1 MAMEK
6 KTIRNHWVLLCLF
19 LTLGLFAWNIG
30 SSAAKEDWPAKQIDF
45 VNPFGAGGAA
55 DVQARKLA
63 EIISRDLGHPL
74 VVRNVTG
81 AGGAIAYNEVHKAKP
96 DGYTLVWYS
105 GAINT
110 LAARK
115 QISFDYHA
123 FDPVAGVGFETV
135 TIAVNKTAPWKD
147 FKEFVAYIK
156 QNPGKV
162 TMGNSGMGS
171 VTHMVPVA
179 MAAKVGTQLVHVP
192 FGTGL
197 AVAAL
202 MGGKIDASSQHPAE
216 ILSQV
221 KAGEVRI
228 LAVSS
233 EKRINL
239 WPNVPTMKESGVDL
253 VFDQW
258 RGIAAPKG
266 APPVV
271 IDKMSALV
279 KKAIENK
286 EWIDFTASVGTTA
299 QYLDPASFGKF
310 VAEQD
315 KITKE
320 IMTAAG
326 LTK

>member
-1 MAMEK
+1 MLRRI
-6 KTIRNHWVLLCLF
+6 KTIRSQWTLFFLF
-19 LTLGLFAWNIG
+19 LMLGLFVWGIG
-30 SSAAKEDWPAKQIDF
+30 SVAAKEGWPVKQIDF
-45 VNPFGAGGAA
+45 VNPWGAGGAA

-63 EIISRDLGHPL
+63 EIISRDLGQPL

-81 AGGAIAYNEVHKAKP
+81 AGGAIAYNEVHRAKP
-96 DGYTLVWYS
+96 DGYTLIWYS

-110 LAARK
+110 LGARK

-123 FDPVAGVGFETV
+123 FDPIAGVGLETV
-135 TIAVNKTAPWKD
+135 TIAVNKIAPWKD
-147 FKEFVAYIK
+147 IREFIAYIK

-162 TMGNSGMGS
+162 TMGNSGIGS

-179 MAAKVGTQLVHVP
+179 MAAKVGTQIVHVP

-221 KAGEVRI
+221 KAGEVRV

-266 APPVV
+266 TLPMV
-271 IDKMSALV
+271 IDKMSAV
-279 KKAIENK
+279 IKKAVESK
-286 EWIDFTASVGTTA
+286 EWIDFAASVGTTP
-299 QYLDPASFGKF
+299 QYLDPVAFGKF

-315 KITKE
+315 KITKD
-320 IMTAAG
+320 IMSAAG

>member
-1 MAMEK
+1 MLRKGRFSQNSWGFLFVA
-6 KTIRNHWVLLCLF
+6 LLM
-19 LTLGLFAWNIG
+19 GLLVWGANTGFA
-30 SSAAKEDWPAKQIDF
+30 KDEWPAKQVDL

-63 EIISRDLGHPL
+63 EIISKDLGEPL

-81 AGGAIAYNEVHKAKP
+81 AGGAIAYNEVHRAKP
-96 DGYTLVWYS
+96 DGYTLIWYS

-115 QISFDYHA
+115 QISFDYQA
-123 FDPVAGVGFETV
+123 FEHIAGVGFET
-135 TIAVNKTAPWKD
+135 IAITVNKTAPWKD
-147 FKEFVAYIK
+147 FKEFISYIK

-162 TMGNSGMGS
+162 TVGNSGMGS

-179 MAAKVGTQLVHVP
+179 MASKIGAPVVHVP

-202 MGGKIDASSQHPAE
+202 MGNKIDASSQHPAE
-216 ILSQV
+216 VLSQV
-221 KAGEVRI
+221 KAGEVRV

-239 WPNVPTMKESGVDL
+239 WPNVPTMKESNVDL

-258 RGIAAPKG
+258 RGFAAPRGTPKI
-266 APPVV
+266 V
-271 IDKMSALV
+271 IDKMSPIV
-279 KKAIENK
+279 KKAVESK
-286 EWIDFTASVGTTA
+286 EWTDFAASVGTTP
-299 QYLDPASFGKF
+299 QYLDPAAFAKF

-320 IMTAAG
+320 IMAAAG